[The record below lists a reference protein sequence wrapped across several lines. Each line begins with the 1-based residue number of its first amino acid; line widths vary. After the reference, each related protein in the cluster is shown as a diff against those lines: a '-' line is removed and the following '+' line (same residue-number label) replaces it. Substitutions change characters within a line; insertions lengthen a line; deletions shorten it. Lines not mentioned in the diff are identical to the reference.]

1 VISHHYNIHPWHQ
14 KGGLFLP
21 LLVLQIHF
29 LHCTLFFLIFY
40 PIYPSSFMSYM
51 FLHVFGNL
59 SATSCNIVKS
69 NLSSHS
75 SHSSH
80 CTYPIKSTI
89 YPCTISFPQYG
100 QYLNACTSLS

>member
-1 VISHHYNIHPWHQ
+1 Q

-59 SATSCNIVKS
+59 FATSCNIVKS

-75 SHSSH
+75 SHFSH
-80 CTYPIKSTI
+80 CTYPLISSI
-89 YPCTISFPQYG
+89 LSCILSFPYYDLYFNAFISF
-100 QYLNACTSLS
+100 S